1 MLLTHTRNCSGQDST
16 VQCSTYLLCLNHR
29 ECRDDLRWSRVEKV
43 SCAARA
49 RRERSNGMRAFR
61 FVSRRG
67 ASRHVVSISGGVRVT
82 ICLGPVKIRQL
93 SHKSDSIH
101 HCSPDVDSGVYISQP
116 IRHNARLDSTRLKS
130 TKQHRIEPIS
140 TLCRSVVRSAR
151 SL

>member
-1 MLLTHTRNCSGQDST
+1 MIWDGVESSREGE
-16 VQCSTYLLCLNHR
+16 LCGA
-29 ECRDDLRWSRVEKV
+29 RVESV
-43 SCAARA
+43 RTECA
-49 RRERSNGMRAFR
+49 R
-61 FVSRRG
+61 FVSCRV
-67 ASRHVVSISGGVRVT
+67 AARHVVSISGGVRVT

-140 TLCRSVVRSAR
+140 TLCSSVVRSAR